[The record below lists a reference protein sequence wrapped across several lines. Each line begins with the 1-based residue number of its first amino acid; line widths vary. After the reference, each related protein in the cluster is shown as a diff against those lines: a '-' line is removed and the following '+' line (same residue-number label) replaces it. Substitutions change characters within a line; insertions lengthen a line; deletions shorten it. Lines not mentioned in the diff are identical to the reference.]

1 MKKSIKKGLVV
12 AAACLTLSLSAVAVG
27 GAVEKAQAEPMAIT
41 QLSTVAEIL
50 RQGSKGS
57 DVKEVQRRLKLW
69 GYYNGSVDGVFG
81 AGTRAAVISFQK
93 KGSLCTGPLKGCIRV
108 FQLLCNLKSNSL
120 YHCNGGGMLPRNI

>member
-27 GAVEKAQAEPMAIT
+27 GTVEKARAETSATT

-50 RQGSKGS
+50 RKGSKGS

-69 GYYNGSVDGVFG
+69 GYYTGSVDGVFG

-93 KGSLCTGPLKGCIRV
+93 KRKTI
-108 FQLLCNLKSNSL
+108 
-120 YHCNGGGMLPRNI
+120 